1 MIIYDFVT
9 EAWVKIDEIGRV
21 VNDGSFFVSMTLE
34 NAEEC
39 EMVFF
44 SETEFWEWYN
54 QWKCIQN
61 DVQKTR

>member
-21 VNDGSFFVSMTLE
+21 VNDGSFFVSMTPE
-34 NAEEC
+34 NAEEY

-44 SETEFWEWYN
+44 SETEFLG
-54 QWKCIQN
+54 
-61 DVQKTR
+61 VV